1 MELKKVKLPR
11 LTFKIDVLEHMQ
23 NIDKL
28 SFSGLGAFSGLL
40 VDLGLMK
47 STKLK
52 FLLYNTLFYI

>member
-1 MELKKVKLPR
+1 MELKTVKLPR
-11 LTFKIDVLEHMQ
+11 LTFNIGGSAHMR
-23 NIDKL
+23 NMGKL
-28 SFSGLGAFSGLL
+28 GSSGLGAFSGLL

>member
-1 MELKKVKLPR
+1 MRNMGKLG
-11 LTFKIDVLEHMQ
+11 
-23 NIDKL
+23 
-28 SFSGLGAFSGLL
+28 SSGLGAFSGLL